1 MYVYVWKIMH
11 FSKEV
16 NLEWNLKYVLNRDR
30 EEATEQ
36 GIALGAESRAGAK
49 AQ

>member
-16 NLEWNLKYVLNRDR
+16 NLEWNLNLKYVLNRDR
-30 EEATEQ
+30 GEATEQ
-36 GIALGAESRAGAK
+36 GIALGAESRAGA
-49 AQ
+49 Q